1 MDIIILQ
8 YSSSTVFYIH
18 TTFHHHHPYLDRSP
32 GWSSLPSSRTIPLLL
47 VSTHKVYPSSPIP
60 PTILP
65 TNDSDHDHDY
75 VSIITLHYHNDNR
88 FFIPSSDYY
97 ININKNAALPSGV
110 HITTT
115 ATTNIHC
122 SITLSDNDS
131 E

>member
-32 GWSSLPSSRTIPLLL
+32 GWSSLPSSRTIPHHLL

-65 TNDSDHDHDY
+65 TNDSDDDD
-75 VSIITLHYHNDNR
+75 VSIITLHYHNDDS
-88 FFIPSSDYY
+88 FFIPSSYY
-97 ININKNAALPSGV
+97 INININAALPSGV
-110 HITTT
+110 PITTT
-115 ATTNIHC
+115 ATTNTHC
-122 SITLSDNDS
+122 SITLSDYDS